1 MMYFPHRLTS
11 MLTQLD
17 YGTQIIGFKVSF
29 KQGNDYYETPLVSKT
44 FSVVSGPGQSYQS
57 SGSSSSSSGSNG
69 ASQTPSLVTCL
80 TSIILIIV
88 VIVVGCTVLY
98 TVEKTAEGIMSKDVI
113 VTQNVS
119 KTYGKPPLQVFALRE
134 TNLQI
139 EQGDYIAIIG
149 PSGSGKST
157 LMNLLGCLDKPTTG
171 NIFIDGKDVSTLNEN
186 ELARIRREKIGFIF
200 QKYNLIPTLN
210 ALENVEL
217 SMGFAGVDSQTRTAK
232 AKQLLE
238 LVELSKRLTHKP
250 SEMSGGEQQ
259 RVAIARALANNPSI
273 ILADEPTGNV
283 DTKSGENIMNIL
295 EEVNRKGETIIVVTH
310 NMAIAQRA
318 KRVLRIQDGVVKEE
332 HV

>member
-1 MMYFPHRLTS
+1 M
-11 MLTQLD
+11 
-17 YGTQIIGFKVSF
+17 
-29 KQGNDYYETPLVSKT
+29 
-44 FSVVSGPGQSYQS
+44 
-57 SGSSSSSSGSNG
+57 
-69 ASQTPSLVTCL
+69 
-80 TSIILIIV
+80 
-88 VIVVGCTVLY
+88 
-98 TVEKTAEGIMSKDVI
+98 EKTKEGVMSKDVI
-113 VTQNVS
+113 VTQNIS

-134 TNLQI
+134 TNLYI
-139 EQGDYIAIIG
+139 KQGDYIAIIG

-157 LMNLLGCLDKPTTG
+157 LMNLLGCLDKPTSG
-171 NIFIDGKDVSTLNEN
+171 KIFIDGSDVSTLNEN

-210 ALENVEL
+210 ALENIEL
-217 SMGFAGVDSQTRTAK
+217 SMGFAGVDSQTRTTK

-238 LVELSKRLTHKP
+238 MVELSKRLTHKP

-259 RVAIARALANNPSI
+259 RVAIARSLANNPSI

-283 DTKSGENIMNIL
+283 DSKSGENIMNIL

-318 KRVLRIQDGVVKEE
+318 KRVLRIQDGEVREE

>member
-1 MMYFPHRLTS
+1 M
-11 MLTQLD
+11 
-17 YGTQIIGFKVSF
+17 I
-29 KQGNDYYETPLVSKT
+29 
-44 FSVVSGPGQSYQS
+44 
-57 SGSSSSSSGSNG
+57 
-69 ASQTPSLVTCL
+69 
-80 TSIILIIV
+80 
-88 VIVVGCTVLY
+88 
-98 TVEKTAEGIMSKDVI
+98 SKDII

-139 EQGDYIAIIG
+139 KQGDYIAIIG

-157 LMNLLGCLDKPTTG
+157 LMNLLGCLDKPTSG
-171 NIFIDGKDVSTLNEN
+171 KIFIDSNDVSTLNEN

-210 ALENVEL
+210 AVENVEL
-217 SMGFAGVDSQTRTAK
+217 SMGFAGVDSQQRTAR
-232 AKQLLE
+232 AKTLLE
-238 LVELSKRLTHKP
+238 MVDLSKRLTHKP

-259 RVAIARALANNPSI
+259 RVAIARALANHPSI
-273 ILADEPTGNV
+273 ILADEPTGNI

-310 NMAIAQRA
+310 NLTIAQRA
-318 KRVLRIQDGVVKEE
+318 KRILQIQDGIVKEE